1 MSKVPTV
8 PGVARELRL
17 SAWIF
22 GIFAV
27 LSIVIA
33 VLDFLNTG
41 RVEGGWPVAA
51 AVALVAWIGVIH
63 FAQQLE
69 KTQQTAPDGDA
80 NAL

>member
-8 PGVARELRL
+8 HGVARELRL

-27 LSIVIA
+27 ASAVIVVVD
-33 VLDFLNTG
+33 VLTTG
-41 RVEGGWPVAA
+41 RIEGGWPVAA

-69 KTQQTAPDGDA
+69 KTQQKASQGDA
-80 NAL
+80 SAL

>member
-1 MSKVPTV
+1 MSKAPTV
-8 PGVARELRL
+8 IGVAKELRL

-22 GIFAV
+22 GIFTVVSA
-27 LSIVIA
+27 LIA
-33 VLDFLNTG
+33 VSDFLLTR

-69 KTQQTAPDGDA
+69 KAQQSAIAERP
-80 NAL
+80 NP